1 MSESEPTPSPSAV
14 PRVTSDEHN
23 SWTRTAVFSIALL
36 STVAV
41 GVAWTEDQTGTQ
53 DQPSPATSN
62 DDAELGAAPAAPGA
76 AADPEAQDHRPAD
89 STAPTTV
96 SHYQGRAGDTMT
108 GIAALHA
115 VDIDRLVDHNGLV
128 RTSLLLSR
136 DRIDIP
142 VGVATSDRTPVPTRS
157 AHPEIRSSID
167 HWSGAHGVSP
177 DLLAAVLWTE
187 SRWQPAATSSAGAIG
202 VGQLLPSTARWVAQ
216 DLIGEPL
223 DPHVLDDNV
232 RIASRLLAWLIADA
246 DGDEAAALAAY
257 YQGITSVT
265 RAGWHGDTET
275 YVAQVFEVRWAFHH
289 RP

>member
-1 MSESEPTPSPSAV
+1 PKGRM
-14 PRVTSDEHN
+14 
-23 SWTRTAVFSIALL
+23 RTAVLSIALL
-36 STVAV
+36 STIAV
-41 GVAWTEDQTGTQ
+41 GVAWTGDRTNTR
-53 DQPSPATSN
+53 DRPSPVSSN
-62 DDAELGAAPAAPGA
+62 DDNDIELTAPAAPPGA
-76 AADPEAQDHRPAD
+76 AAHHDTELQTHHP
-89 STAPTTV
+89 STPTETTTV
-96 SHYQGRAGDTMT
+96 SRYQVRTGDTMT

-115 VDIDRLVDHNGLV
+115 VDIDRLVDHNGLL
-128 RTSLLLSR
+128 RTSLLLPG

-142 VGVATSDRTPVPTRS
+142 AGVATPDRTPIPTQS
-157 AHPEIRSSID
+157 ADPEIRSSID
-167 HWSGAHGVSP
+167 RWSGVHGVSP

-187 SRWQPAATSSAGAIG
+187 SRWQPAATSSAGAVG

-232 RIASRLLAWLIADA
+232 RITSRLLAWLIADA

-275 YVAQVFEVRWAFHH
+275 YVAQVFEARWAFHH
-289 RP
+289 SP